1 MRWAVIGMLGDGG
14 TKNGLLF
21 GEPVEGETAWDR
33 RGTFG
38 EASGGG
44 GG

>member
-1 MRWAVIGMLGDGG
+1 MGDSDSDVGDRG

-21 GEPVEGETAWDR
+21 GEPVEGEAAWDR

-38 EASGGG
+38 RG
-44 GG
+44 